1 MRSNIQK
8 IKIPPLSFILNK
20 SENNSSILKKQ
31 NEVNNDKN
39 SEYIKN
45 ISIDYEDL
53 RHNYKF
59 NMIRKLSKSSHM
71 AQRIGNFSKFMSN
84 IRSSENIY
92 KNMDLK
98 NVHSLNKNLSEIHQ
112 IIKGKRFKNIKL
124 LDNMFFNSG
133 FSNDNLED
141 FNMLKKND
149 MYIKNKNRKL
159 RTIQRNN
166 SCEELI
172 DVSKKLQNIIKNEET
187 QQLSTNFSKLL
198 TIKKNNSKIVNNKI
212 SQKNLKNN
220 TSSFSTTTNKSIIT
234 SKLPEFQS
242 NSNSKELINEES
254 SKDSKNDII
263 LPQLHIS
270 KNKKPVI
277 PQINNQDSSIFESE
291 KFEIESPYQEGSF
304 ITSLNT
310 VKMRFNINKLLIE
323 NTRGKEKID
332 KLEEKILKLK
342 IFQTYQKDTLEK
354 FLNDERLSIQDR
366 IDHIIK
372 MFKIYNNIYNDY
384 SRDLERYINFLFKYS
399 NELEIDLRVCTT
411 KRKDLLYEIEI
422 LVDKLVNK
430 QKDFEYLINTRNFIF
445 FVKNKG
451 KNTIKMNN
459 QYVYRISKRRKFVDS
474 LFDLLGRSVDS
485 FAFKYLKRIIPL
497 EQLEVIITKKRRH
510 SRTNTKRSNTNRQT
524 TSKTNTTE
532 KATEKS
538 NDELSPPPPGEKI
551 FETPDDFLKIMNSF
565 RNVEVDLLKN
575 YEIVQLEKGNL
586 LKELD
591 NATNLYE
598 KYEKSFLY
606 TYIKLNEKEL
616 EIEKRNYL
624 KLSQKYDYI
633 KGLLANKHDLS
644 SLKTDFKVISFNA
657 FNNIYYYNLIK
668 YNKMRKRYKFEGLV
682 FLEKLISII
691 DSILSMNE
699 TTKIIDLNE
708 AYNYINHDL
717 LKQLL
722 KTKREYFHENNQ
734 FLIKEYTLKLLK
746 LYEFICE
753 FIINKNEESRQ
764 KYKEKYIKMRDQ
776 VLIERKLYNN
786 KITKKMINDRKE
798 DNAKKL
804 MEKWNRKA
812 VLETRKLGLDNI
824 KNHIKKN
831 RSLEYIRE
839 KEILEKVDEDSDENN
854 LFFDENL

>member
-212 SQKNLKNN
+212 SQKNIKNN

-524 TSKTNTTE
+524 TSITNTTE

-839 KEILEKVDEDSDENN
+839 KEILEKVDENSDENN

>member
-39 SEYIKN
+39 SEYSKN

-212 SQKNLKNN
+212 SQKNIKNN

-399 NELEIDLRVCTT
+399 NELEIDLRVCAT

-524 TSKTNTTE
+524 TSITNTTE

-798 DNAKKL
+798 VNAKKL

>member
-92 KNMDLK
+92 KNMELK
-98 NVHSLNKNLSEIHQ
+98 YAHSLNKNLSEIHQ

-149 MYIKNKNRKL
+149 MYFKNKNRKL
-159 RTIQRNN
+159 RKIQRNN

-399 NELEIDLRVCTT
+399 NELEIDLRVCAT

-497 EQLEVIITKKRRH
+497 EQLEVIITKKRHH

-524 TSKTNTTE
+524 TSITNTTE
-532 KATEKS
+532 KATQKS

-764 KYKEKYIKMRDQ
+764 KCKEKYIKMRDQ

-798 DNAKKL
+798 VNAKKL

-839 KEILEKVDEDSDENN
+839 KEILEKVDENSDENN

>member
-1 MRSNIQK
+1 MKNNIQK

-212 SQKNLKNN
+212 SQKNIKNN

-399 NELEIDLRVCTT
+399 NELEIDLRVCAT

-497 EQLEVIITKKRRH
+497 EQLEVIITKKRHH

-524 TSKTNTTE
+524 TSITNTTE

-839 KEILEKVDEDSDENN
+839 KEILEKVDENSDENN